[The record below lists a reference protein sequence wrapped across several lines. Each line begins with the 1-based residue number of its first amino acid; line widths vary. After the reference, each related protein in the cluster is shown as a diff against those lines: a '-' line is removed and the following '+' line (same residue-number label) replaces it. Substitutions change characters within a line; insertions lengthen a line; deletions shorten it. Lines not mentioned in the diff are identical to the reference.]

1 MCHPS
6 HSLHNSGMKDYEVLG
21 EGFKFFFFEQ
31 EMIGFAVEE
40 IQPTFLS
47 HGTSPW
53 LIVGQ
58 LSASTKFRDC
68 SRSSKMKG
76 VMGLESWV
84 FLISF
89 DLEWAGIV
97 SQCRSKPLLLSPIST
112 YVCMCWIILIVSF
125 IVLIILFIV
134 ASLVHVQT
142 SNVSFFGWKFSFQ
155 YNILLMQSELH
166 AELGYTGQGLFP
178 LKPLVTNVWI
188 CWIIWSCPS

>member
-112 YVCMCWIILIVSF
+112 YVLNNFDC
-125 IVLIILFIV
+125 VLHSPNNPFHSCITCSRPDFKC
-134 ASLVHVQT
+134 
-142 SNVSFFGWKFSFQ
+142 FFLRMK
-155 YNILLMQSELH
+155 I
-166 AELGYTGQGLFP
+166 
-178 LKPLVTNVWI
+178 
-188 CWIIWSCPS
+188 